1 MTSRRIL
8 RLIYNALDFLML
20 RKIVQRIA
28 LKIAIMEIEDE
39 N

>member
-1 MTSRRIL
+1 MTSRKIL
-8 RLIYNALDFLML
+8 RSIYNVLDILML
-20 RKIVQRIA
+20 RKFVQRVI